1 MSAGSNNTNR
11 IDPTPVRL
19 STNVSI
25 DRQTPKTDFG
35 ERVKIGLQTASDTVA
50 QGASVAAPFVPG
62 GAILS
67 AAVSSAMQMSD
78 NASSGQSFGT
88 GVQTQYAY
96 AANAATP
103 IPGTATAGATG
114 GGTGL
119 STTVGGGS
127 LTSAPTAGSATG
139 SAAMLGTGQTA
150 NEAQFGA
157 QMSQYFDQNLR
168 LLRLQTQMQNENQV
182 FNTVSNVLK
191 VRHETV
197 KNTIA
202 NVR

>member
-1 MSAGSNNTNR
+1 MSAGSNNSNR

-35 ERVKIGLQTASDTVA
+35 DRVKIGLETATDTVA
-50 QGASVAAPFVPG
+50 SGAQVAAPFVPG

-78 NASSGQSFGT
+78 NSSSGQSNGAGVT
-88 GVQTQYAY
+88 GQYAY
-96 AANAATP
+96 AAGGISA
-103 IPGTATAGATG
+103 IPGTGGASG
-114 GGTGL
+114 GGSM
-119 STTVGGGS
+119 STTVNGGS
-127 LTSAPTAGSATG
+127 LTGVPTGTG
-139 SAAMLGTGQTA
+139 SGGGATAVMGTGQNAT
-150 NEAQFGA
+150 EQQFAG
-157 QMSQYFDQNLR
+157 QMNQYFDQNVR